1 MNQQSTYRIYLCHGL
16 HCGSQL
22 AEVQRSFEHALAAAD
37 LYATVEI
44 RLSNCLGRCERGP
57 NAIIQPGRVVYCQLN
72 GTAINRIVHE
82 HLLTNTPIVELRD
95 E

>member
-22 AEVQRSFEHALAAAD
+22 AHGQQAFRQALAAAG
-37 LYATVEI
+37 LSETVEL

>member
-22 AEVQRSFEHALAAAD
+22 GHMQQSFEQALAAAN
-37 LYATVEI
+37 LTATVEL

-72 GTAINRIVHE
+72 STAINRIVHE